1 MACWVLGASPRPLK
15 LCLHLVEIFE
25 VAHVAFRQSH
35 QHRGE
40 GQTQITLI
48 DRMLGPQTLRRGG
61 EKGVATP
68 PCCGAL
74 GLARVGGPRTRHSHD
89 ESLRPIQ
96 APGCINHIAVGKR
109 FLALAIGKARV
120 PRIANRQ
127 TRVIWRNRNWP
138 LCIAYGSLRLQE
150 HKFGRWFYDRKEK
163 NGVLLVSTQEF
174 LHENPKLLCWANNLG
189 VGIVRTAPAAPARML
204 SGAPHLHRRLS
215 R

>member
-74 GLARVGGPRTRHSHD
+74 GLAKAGGPRTRHSHD

-109 FLALAIGKARV
+109 FLALAIGKAQV

-127 TRVIWRNRNWP
+127 TRVIWRNGNWP
-138 LCIAYGSLRLQE
+138 LCGPQAQQLPMAACGCRSTSSAAGSTT
-150 HKFGRWFYDRKEK
+150 GRRRTVSSSSAPK
-163 NGVLLVSTQEF
+163 NSFTRTQKCF
-174 LHENPKLLCWANNLG
+174 LGQTILAS
-189 VGIVRTAPAAPARML
+189 V
-204 SGAPHLHRRLS
+204 
-215 R
+215 